1 MRQRFDIPGYVD
13 LVVLKLSPGVLF
25 VLGVHLRAFCGVIE
39 DACEVEHHVADAS
52 ELLRSCSGHCVEV
65 TSLQPLLAHSYFLHS
80 FAYRFG
86 KEPKHIAAAYVSP
99 DQPGATVR
107 SGTSDRWS
115 YEEAKEV
122 WIILPRQPISASN
135 THRCWTGVVSGE
147 CHRVQRSQSG

>member
-13 LVVLKLSPGVLF
+13 LVILKLSPGVLF

-39 DACEVEHHVADAS
+39 DACEVDTAS
-52 ELLRSCSGHCVEV
+52 LMPVSCSDPVVVTLEV

-107 SGTSDRWS
+107 SGTSDRW
-115 YEEAKEV
+115 V
-122 WIILPRQPISASN
+122 L
-135 THRCWTGVVSGE
+135 
-147 CHRVQRSQSG
+147 